1 METILVTGA
10 NRGIGLEL
18 VKQYCNQ
25 NYQVI
30 GTYRNENT
38 SGEFISMSQNLNNL
52 KVYSLDVSSDQS
64 LKDFSSKLGDTPVD
78 IFINN
83 AGVYGPR
90 DSSFNN
96 VDERNWISVFQ
107 TNAIAPLLLTQLIIE
122 NLRNGSQKK
131 LIYIT
136 SKMGSIDDNKSGGAY
151 IYRSS
156 KTALNSVVKSISLDL
171 AKDGMK
177 VALLHPGWVRT
188 DMGGPNGLIDTTTS
202 VSGMI
207 EVIDRLSQSD
217 SGCFFNYDGSK
228 IPW

>member
-38 SGEFISMSQNLNNL
+38 SGEFISMSRNLNNL

-83 AGVYGPR
+83 AGVFGPR

-136 SKMGSIDDNKSGGAY
+136 SKMGAIDDNKSGGAY

-188 DMGGPNGLIDTTTS
+188 DMGLSLIH
-202 VSGMI
+202 I
-207 EVIDRLSQSD
+207 
-217 SGCFFNYDGSK
+217 
-228 IPW
+228 

>member
-1 METILVTGA
+1 
-10 NRGIGLEL
+10 
-18 VKQYCNQ
+18 
-25 NYQVI
+25 
-30 GTYRNENT
+30 
-38 SGEFISMSQNLNNL
+38 NLDNL

-64 LKDFSSKLGDTPVD
+64 LKDFSSKLGETPVD

-96 VDERNWISVFQ
+96 VDEKKWIPVFQ
-107 TNAIAPLLLTQLIIE
+107 TNAIAPLLLTQLIID

-156 KTALNSVVKSISLDL
+156 KTALNSVVKSISVDL
-171 AKDGMK
+171 AKDDMK
-177 VALLHPGWVRT
+177 VVLLHPGWVRT
-188 DMGGPNGLIDTTTS
+188 DMGGPNGLIDTTAS
-202 VSGMI
+202 VSGMT
-207 EVIDRLSQSD
+207 EVIDSLSQSD

>member
-1 METILVTGA
+1 MTTIMITGA

-18 VKQYCNQ
+18 VKQYCNR

-30 GTYRNENT
+30 GTYRDETT
-38 SGEFISMSQNLNNL
+38 SGELISMSRNLDNL
-52 KVYSLDVSSDQS
+52 KVHSLDVCSDQS
-64 LKDFSSKLGDTPVD
+64 LEDFSSKLGDTPVD

-90 DSSFNN
+90 DSSFSN
-96 VDERNWISVFQ
+96 VDEINWIPVFQ

-122 NLRNGSQKK
+122 NLRSGSQKK

-156 KTALNSVVKSISLDL
+156 KTALNSVVKSISVDL
-171 AKDGMK
+171 AKDDMK

-188 DMGGPNGLIDTTTS
+188 DMGGMGGWIDTFES
-202 VSGMI
+202 VQGMI
-207 EVIDRLSQSD
+207 KQINNLTIND
-217 SGCFFNYDGSK
+217 SGKYLDYAGKSIN
-228 IPW
+228 W